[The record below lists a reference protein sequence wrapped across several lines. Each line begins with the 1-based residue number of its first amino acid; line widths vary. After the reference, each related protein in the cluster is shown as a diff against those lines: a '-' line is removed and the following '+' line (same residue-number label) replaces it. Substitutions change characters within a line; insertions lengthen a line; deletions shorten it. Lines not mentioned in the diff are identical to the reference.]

1 MRNLKRAL
9 SLVMAAAM
17 LIGMMVVSASAADN
31 YEDFTDKDEIKNT
44 EAVATMVSLGVINGK
59 EDGSYFDPTGIVTRA
74 EMAKLIAVSLNGG
87 KDPVLGSGASTTQF
101 SDTKGNWAEAYIA
114 YCANLGIINGRGDGT
129 FGPNEPVTGTAAA
142 KMMLTALGYRSDIE
156 KLTGTGWD
164 LNTDTLANKVGLYDG
179 LDITPSNGL
188 SRDDTAQLI
197 YNGVQ
202 AQEVEYRNNYG
213 EYSGVIYA
221 QDKGTM
227 LENRFGVVKVE
238 GIVAANEIFGLDD
251 YSATQAGKTRLVS
264 TNTYGDKDGENYD
277 GVYPVSMDNDLV
289 GQRVVIYVKFQN
301 SLSPN
306 ATSSTVVGNP
316 IVSNKSVVVETS
328 AKLKDDDAVKS
339 ALKNAGIAIGSKK
352 AQDEYVIN
360 ETGISLTADANKTN
374 GITKFDVKGDKK
386 LVAMAGVK
394 QRFID
399 NNGDGTVDIIFQ
411 ETAAISKVSSYNTKD
426 EKLTLSGIGSID
438 FDEIANYDDVAKDDY
453 VLVTKYEDTYYLA
466 VAETA
471 EGEVSAYNSSND
483 KITVDGE
490 SYAIGAGFLR
500 NKITADLDVEL
511 TPDALSDL
519 VGNSYTLYLDAAGN
533 VVAASVLEEA
543 IGSYAVVTA
552 SGSEQDMLNS
562 WSGQVKLIMSDGTT
576 GTYDVDL
583 LASAKKFIAG
593 AAESGNSAKEAWMAN
608 ELKNNGM
615 KNAIVTYSIN
625 DDGDVV
631 LGEPD
636 KVSKYDTFNGD
647 SDDVD
652 EFVSSTSTYTVGG
665 QRLVADNSTVFFFL
679 DASGD
684 YSVTVGLNKIPSRGV
699 DVKTTGGKGDVAIVG
714 YGTGSSRSAKAVFA
728 EIEAESYA
736 SSSSYALVTG
746 KFTKTSESGDT
757 VYTYP
762 VVFEDGQTGTLK
774 TKLTD
779 SIPKNA
785 VYAYKLD
792 SKGYVT
798 EFNGADDYVIN
809 NVYVA
814 DRGNNTV
821 TLNYAAE
828 GMYNMFVDSKPLASG
843 AAIWNVEDTKDI
855 FDTNLSKYD
864 VVAVVLNDDKAI
876 KTAFIVDTLDEETTN
891 QTSDLSNLV
900 VKFGGK
906 DITKAIAGESIT
918 ATFEKGAAQ
927 TVKYSVNG
935 SEAMPLASGTAVYTV
950 KGDENMTHVNVKIT
964 VSEAG
969 KADTIYLEDFVVT
982 AAGKAAA
989 PTSVVLD
996 AHGTNGATVTGGPV
1010 TLNQGDNTVAV
1021 TSFADGSADCI
1032 KFDVTGAADT
1042 TVAVKL
1048 DTNSAGAQDYTSG
1061 DSVDLGSTTGTVN
1074 YVLTVTVTA
1083 DGLNTATYT
1092 YNVAVT
1098 VA

>member
-114 YCANLGIINGRGDGT
+114 YCANLGIINGKGDGT

-238 GIVAANEIFGLDD
+238 GIVAANEIFGIDD

-316 IVSNKSVVVETS
+316 IISNKSVVVETS
-328 AKLKDDDAVKS
+328 AKLKDADAVKD
-339 ALKNAGIAIGSKK
+339 ALKDAGIAIGSKK

-360 ETGISLTADANKTN
+360 ETGISATKDADKTN
-374 GITKFDVKGDKK
+374 GIIKVDAEGDGK
-386 LVAMAGVK
+386 LVAMAGVT

-466 VAETA
+466 VAETV
-471 EGEVSAYNSSND
+471 EGEVTAYNSSNA

-500 NKITADLDVEL
+500 NKITADLDVDL

-736 SSSSYALVTG
+736 SSSNYALVTD
-746 KFTKTSESGDT
+746 KFTKTTENGDT

-779 SIPKNA
+779 SISKNT
-785 VYAYKLD
+785 VYAYTLD

-798 EFNGADDYVIN
+798 EFDSADDYVIN

-821 TLNYAAE
+821 TLNSMSNYDT
-828 GMYNMFVDSKPLASG
+828 FIDSKPLASG
-843 AAIWNVEDTKDI
+843 ATVWNVEDTDDI

-864 VVAVVLNDDKAI
+864 VVAVVLNDDYAI
-876 KTAFIVDTLDEETTN
+876 KTAFIVDTINEDDVADMTALE
-891 QTSDLSNLV
+891 DLKV
-900 VKFGGK
+900 QFGGT
-906 DITKAIAGESIT
+906 DITKAIVGETIT
-918 ATFEKGAAQ
+918 ATFTKGGDQ
-927 TVKYSVNG
+927 TVKYAVNG
-935 SEAMPLASGTAVYTV
+935 EDKGELSSGAAVYTV
-950 KGDENMTHVNVKIT
+950 DGTESGKAVKVVIT
-964 VSEAG
+964 VEETDKTSRVY
-969 KADTIYLEDFVVT
+969 TYDFTVT
-982 AAGKAAA
+982 AAGKVEA
-989 PTSVVLD
+989 PAVSFAFGSGNT
-996 AHGTNGATVTGGPV
+996 PV
-1010 TLNQGDNTVAV
+1010 TLDKNAGTATGIVAADELKITVATKADV
-1021 TSFADGSADCI
+1021 DVAVSVAKEGTLTTVVETPTVEADG
-1032 KFDVTGAADT
+1032 TGVSIYTATSSD
-1042 TVAVKL
+1042 
-1048 DTNSAGAQDYTSG
+1048 AGT
-1061 DSVDLGSTTGTVN
+1061 
-1074 YVLTVTVTA
+1074 LTVTVTFSA
-1083 DGLNTATYT
+1083 DGLNDVTETYT
-1092 YNVAVT
+1092 ITIPSVA
-1098 VA
+1098 

>member
-316 IVSNKSVVVETS
+316 IISNKSVVVETS
-328 AKLKDDDAVKS
+328 AKLKDADAVKD
-339 ALKNAGIAIGSKK
+339 ALKDAGIAIGSKK

-360 ETGISLTADANKTN
+360 ETGISATKDADKTN
-374 GITKFDVKGDKK
+374 GVTKFDAEGDGK
-386 LVAMAGVK
+386 LVAMAGVT

-466 VAETA
+466 VAETV
-471 EGEVSAYNSSND
+471 EGEVTAYNSSNA

-500 NKITADLDVEL
+500 NKITADLDVDL

-736 SSSSYALVTG
+736 SSSNYALVTD
-746 KFTKTSESGDT
+746 KFTKTTENGDT

-779 SIPKNA
+779 SISKNT
-785 VYAYKLD
+785 VYAYTLD

-798 EFNGADDYVIN
+798 EFDSADDYVIN

-821 TLNYAAE
+821 TLNSMSNYDT
-828 GMYNMFVDSKPLASG
+828 FIDSKPLASG
-843 AAIWNVEDTKDI
+843 ATVWNVEDTDDI

-864 VVAVVLNDDKAI
+864 VVAVVLNDDYAI
-876 KTAFIVDTLDEETTN
+876 KTAFIVDTINEDDVADMTALE
-891 QTSDLSNLV
+891 DLKV
-900 VKFGGK
+900 QFGGT
-906 DITKAIAGESIT
+906 DITKAIVGETIT
-918 ATFEKGAAQ
+918 ATFTKGGDQ
-927 TVKYSVNG
+927 TVKYAVNG
-935 SEAMPLASGTAVYTV
+935 EDKGELSSGAAVYTV
-950 KGDENMTHVNVKIT
+950 DGTESGKAVKVVIT
-964 VSEAG
+964 VEETDKTSRVY
-969 KADTIYLEDFVVT
+969 TYDFTVT

>member
-17 LIGMMVVSASAADN
+17 LIGMMAVSASAADN
-31 YEDFTDKDEIKNT
+31 YEDFTDKDEIQNS
-44 EAVATMVSLGVINGK
+44 EAVATMVSLGVFNGK
-59 EDGSYFDPTGIVTRA
+59 EDGSYFDPTGIVTRG
-74 EMAKLIAVSLNGG
+74 EMAKIIAVSLNGG
-87 KDPVLGSGASTTQF
+87 KDPVLGSGAATTQF

-114 YCANLGIINGRGDGT
+114 YCANLGIINGKGDGT

-213 EYSGVIYA
+213 EYAGVIYP

-227 LENRFGVVKVE
+227 LENRFKVVKVE
-238 GIVAANEIFGLDD
+238 GIVAANEIFGLDG
-251 YSATQAGKTRLVS
+251 YSATQAGKTRLID
-264 TNTYGDKDGENYD
+264 TNTYGDKDGENYN

-316 IVSNKSVVVETS
+316 IISNKSVVVETS
-328 AKLKDDDAVKS
+328 AKLKDADAVKD
-339 ALKNAGIAIGSKK
+339 ALRDGGIAIGSKQD
-352 AQDEYVIN
+352 QDEYVIN
-360 ETGISLTADANKTN
+360 ETGISLTENADKNN
-374 GITKFDVKGDKK
+374 GVIKVDAEGDKK
-386 LVAMAGVK
+386 LVAMPGVT

-466 VAETA
+466 VAETV
-471 EGEVSAYNSSND
+471 EGEVTAYNSSNA

-500 NKITADLDVEL
+500 NKITADLDVDL

-552 SGSEQDMLNS
+552 SGADTDMLGS
-562 WSGQVKLIMSDGTT
+562 FSGQVKLIMSDGTT

-636 KVSKYDTFNGD
+636 KVSKYDTFKGD

-736 SSSSYALVTG
+736 SSSNYALVTD
-746 KFTKTSESGDT
+746 KFTKTTENGDT

-779 SIPKNA
+779 SISKNT
-785 VYAYKLD
+785 VYAYTLD

-798 EFNGADDYVIN
+798 EFDSADDYVIN

-821 TLNYAAE
+821 TLNSMSNYDT
-828 GMYNMFVDSKPLASG
+828 FIDSKPLASG
-843 AAIWNVEDTKDI
+843 ATVWNVEDTDDI

-864 VVAVVLNDDKAI
+864 VVAVVLNDDYAI
-876 KTAFIVDTLDEETTN
+876 KTAFIVDTINEDDVADMTALE
-891 QTSDLSNLV
+891 DLKV
-900 VKFGGK
+900 QFGGT
-906 DITKAIAGESIT
+906 DITKAIVGETIT
-918 ATFEKGAAQ
+918 ATFTKGGDQ
-927 TVKYSVNG
+927 TVKYAVNG
-935 SEAMPLASGTAVYTV
+935 EDKGELSSGAAVYTV
-950 KGDENMTHVNVKIT
+950 DGTESGKAVKVVIT
-964 VSEAG
+964 VEETDKTSRVY
-969 KADTIYLEDFVVT
+969 TYDFTVT
-982 AAGKAAA
+982 AAGKVEA
-989 PTSVVLD
+989 PAVSFAFGSGNT
-996 AHGTNGATVTGGPV
+996 PV
-1010 TLNQGDNTVAV
+1010 TLDKNAGTATGIVAADELKITVATKADV
-1021 TSFADGSADCI
+1021 DVAVSVAKEGTLTTVVETPTVEADG
-1032 KFDVTGAADT
+1032 TGVSIYTATSSD
-1042 TVAVKL
+1042 
-1048 DTNSAGAQDYTSG
+1048 AGT
-1061 DSVDLGSTTGTVN
+1061 
-1074 YVLTVTVTA
+1074 LTVTVTFSA
-1083 DGLNTATYT
+1083 DGLNDVTETYT
-1092 YNVAVT
+1092 ITIPSVA
-1098 VA
+1098 